1 MVFQVPEIE
10 VSMKKF
16 KETTAKLYES
26 SELKKYQEDLALISE
41 KKDICDISIDDLR
54 SKVMRD
60 RHKKLCKGKKHW
72 STTKKGKFNPK
83 SIWSKAA
90 QRAAISKGHKLHNEY
105 SLEESDLQNL
115 IVHIQD
121 ITKDMIKALKR
132 NDQRTLDGLYKNLGK
147 VIK

>member
-1 MVFQVPEIE
+1 MFQVPEIE

-54 SKVMRD
+54 SKVMKD

-72 STTKKGKFNPK
+72 STTKKKSK
-83 SIWSKAA
+83 DSIWSKDAHRHA
-90 QRAAISKGHKLHNEY
+90 KSGGHKLHN
-105 SLEESDLQNL
+105 SLEEGTDDNL
-115 IVHIQD
+115 IVLIRD
-121 ITKDMIKALKR
+121 IT
-132 NDQRTLDGLYKNLGK
+132 
-147 VIK
+147 

>member
-1 MVFQVPEIE
+1 
-10 VSMKKF
+10 MKKF
-16 KETTAKLYES
+16 REANADLYETS
-26 SELKKYQEDLALISE
+26 KKEQLAHDLALITE
-41 KKDICDISIDDLR
+41 AGEDMCAIPIDMLR
-54 SKVMRD
+54 SKVMKD

-90 QRAAISKGHKLHNEY
+90 QRAAIAKGHKLHNEY
-105 SLEESDLQNL
+105 SLEEADLQNL

-121 ITKDMIKALKR
+121 ITNDMIKAIKR
-132 NDQRTLDGLYKNLGK
+132 NDQRTVNGLYKNLGK